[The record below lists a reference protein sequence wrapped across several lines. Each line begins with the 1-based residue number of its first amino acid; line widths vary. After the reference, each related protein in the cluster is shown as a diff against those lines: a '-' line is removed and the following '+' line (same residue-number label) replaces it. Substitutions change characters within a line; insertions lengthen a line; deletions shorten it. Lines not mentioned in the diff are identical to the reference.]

1 MCILNRFLKRPKK
14 NDKNMALG
22 HTWWKCVL
30 HNFDQIFAYQKI
42 LFSSSKI
49 QTNKSLG
56 FVNYPF
62 PFTKDSSI
70 KWFFVLVFFFE
81 PKINLLFRN
90 QKNSEFFHSSSTW
103 SYWLF
108 SFSFGSDLFLLLLF
122 QINLFFLGELS
133 ISAASFLFLVVS
145 KKAIPKKMTKNSHF
159 FTFWIKKNKQ
169 TNAQSYIVCRITI
182 VSKINWRCCCW
193 ICLFFKFRFH
203 PFLFCRVWL
212 FKFSKIFIFF
222 VACCLVGYFQIYFH
236 HHHLMVIIIMTFKWW
251 WWPMG

>member
-1 MCILNRFLKRPKK
+1 M
-14 NDKNMALG
+14 
-22 HTWWKCVL
+22 
-30 HNFDQIFAYQKI
+30 
-42 LFSSSKI
+42 
-49 QTNKSLG
+49 
-56 FVNYPF
+56 
-62 PFTKDSSI
+62 
-70 KWFFVLVFFFE
+70 
-81 PKINLLFRN
+81 FRN

-108 SFSFGSDLFLLLLF
+108 SFSFGSDLLLFFLF
-122 QINLFFLGELS
+122 QIFLLWFQIYFLGELS
-133 ISAASFLFLVVS
+133 ISVVDFCSLLFRR
-145 KKAIPKKMTKNSHF
+145 KQAIPKKKMTKNSHF
-159 FTFWIKKNKQ
+159 FHFGYKKQ